1 MGVGVLKTSDR
12 SLPKEEGA
20 MLKEG
25 EAAQVFALRA
35 LDWSARKIARELG
48 VARNTVRNWVRAG
61 EGREYARNGRSS
73 FLERHYFW
81 IQARFQAGV
90 RNADVLRQELEAM
103 DISVSL
109 RTVERA
115 LRPFKESWERAEKA
129 TMRFETA
136 PGKQMQVDFGEKWL
150 LIGGERQKR
159 YVFVATLGY
168 SRRCYVEVFGS
179 LRQRD
184 WIMGLERAFQYF
196 GGVPEE
202 LLTDN
207 AKPLVNRHPAGG
219 KAVFHPEFEAFCRH
233 WGVLPRAC
241 QPFRARTKGKVENGV
256 GYVKKNA
263 LGGLEFASDAALDEH
278 LASWMRK
285 VADVRI
291 HGTTHERP
299 IERFEAEKAALRPVL
314 NHPSYLRVR
323 SFTRKVGMDFR
334 IDVDTNRYSVPPSFA
349 GQTLDVVI
357 EADTLQA
364 LFQGRIVAKHAV
376 HPGHHQVV
384 EDPGHVASFV
394 EGRKQLRKAGE
405 IHRPLSD
412 YVAAAGGGEW

>member
-1 MGVGVLKTSDR
+1 
-12 SLPKEEGA
+12 
-20 MLKEG
+20 MLKDG
-25 EAAQVFALRA
+25 EVAQVFALRA
-35 LDWSARKIARELG
+35 LGWGMRRIARELG
-48 VARNTVRNWVRAG
+48 VARNTVRDWLRDG
-61 EGREYARNGRSS
+61 EDREYEHEKRKG
-73 FLERHYFW
+73 FLDRHYFW
-81 IQARFQAGV
+81 IQSRFQAGV
-90 RNADVLRQELEAM
+90 RNADVLRQELAAM
-103 DISVSL
+103 EITVSL

-115 LRPFKESWERAEKA
+115 LKPFRQSWERSEKA

-150 LIGGERQKR
+150 LIGGERQKW

-184 WIMGLERAFQYF
+184 WIVGLEGAFRHF

-207 AKPLVNRHPAGG
+207 AKPLVNKHPTGG
-219 KAVFHPEFEAFCRH
+219 KVVFHPEFEAFCRH
-233 WGVLPRAC
+233 WGVVPRAC

-263 LGGLEFASDAALDEH
+263 LGGLTFASDAALDEH
-278 LASWMRK
+278 LAWWMLN

-299 IERFEAEKAALRPVL
+299 IDRFESEKSALRPIL
-314 NHPSYLRVR
+314 NHPTYLRVR
-323 SFTRKVGMDFR
+323 SFSRKVSTDFR
-334 IDVDTNRYSVPPSFA
+334 IDVDTNRYSVPPTFV
-349 GQTLDVVI
+349 GETLDVVI
-357 EADTLQA
+357 EADTLRVLHQD
-364 LFQGRIVAKHAV
+364 RIIAEHAV
-376 HPGHHQVV
+376 HSGRHQVV

-394 EGRKQLRKAGE
+394 EAKKRLVSCKSYNFG
-405 IHRPLSD
+405 
-412 YVAAAGGGEW
+412 

>member
-1 MGVGVLKTSDR
+1 MGLEVMDRDFRKGVTM
-12 SLPKEEGA
+12 LP
-20 MLKEG
+20 EG
-25 EAAQVFALRA
+25 EVAQVFALQA
-35 LDWSARKIARELG
+35 LGWGMRRIARELG
-48 VARNTVRNWVRAG
+48 IARNTVRDWLREG
-61 EGREYARNGRSS
+61 EDREYGHEKRTS
-73 FLERHYFW
+73 FADRHYFW
-81 IQARFQAGV
+81 IQSQFQAGV

-115 LRPFKESWERAEKA
+115 IRPFRQSWECAEKA

-136 PGKQMQVDFGEKWL
+136 PGKQLQVDFGEKWL

-184 WIMGLERAFQYF
+184 WITGLERAFRHF
-196 GGVPEE
+196 SGVPEE
-202 LLTDN
+202 VLTDN
-207 AKPLVNRHPAGG
+207 AKPLVNLHPTGG
-219 KAVFHPEFEAFCRH
+219 KVVFHPEFEAFCRH
-233 WGVLPRAC
+233 WGVVPRAC

-263 LGGLEFASDAALDEH
+263 LGGLEFASDEILDEH
-278 LASWMRK
+278 LAWWMRN

-299 IERFEAEKAALRPVL
+299 MDRFEAEKGVFRPVR
-314 NHPSYLRVR
+314 NHPSYLRMR
-323 SFTRKVGMDFR
+323 SFTRKVSTDFR
-334 IDVDTNRYSVPPSFA
+334 IDVDTNRYSVPPVFV

-357 EADTLQA
+357 EADTLQV
-364 LFQGRIVAKHAV
+364 LFQDRIIAEHAV
-376 HPGHHQVV
+376 HSGHHQVI

-394 EGRKQLRKAGE
+394 ESRKPLGKACE
-405 IHRPLSD
+405 ICRPISR
-412 YVAAAGGGEW
+412 YAAIVGGEAW